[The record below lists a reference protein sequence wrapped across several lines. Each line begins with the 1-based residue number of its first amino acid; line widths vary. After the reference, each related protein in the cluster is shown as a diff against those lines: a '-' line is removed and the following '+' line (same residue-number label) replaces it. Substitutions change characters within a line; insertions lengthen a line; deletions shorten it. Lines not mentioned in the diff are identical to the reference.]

1 MNELMFTVVLPTY
14 NRAGV
19 VLDAVQSVLAQT
31 YANFELIIVD
41 DRSTDDTQAVLAEV
55 QDPRVTVV
63 ANRRSKGPAGARN
76 TGIFLACGAWVCQI
90 DSDDLWPN
98 DMLERLAV
106 VIADAPVGV
115 GIVYGSVAYLEIGT
129 GRTTRIR
136 RAGRAGNVH
145 TVFLANHFISHCSAA
160 LRTSALKDVGGYDEA
175 FRLKEDSD
183 LLLRMTERYEV
194 LPVPDLV
201 YMYRLGGRD
210 QLTGEKDEFLRS
222 YKHYIYKHARL
233 LAEHPKARYE
243 LLTNVLYLS
252 VNAGDWS
259 EAART
264 WPKLMPSIWKAPR
277 VFLRG
282 HGKLVS
288 LVVDKTKGEVLRLL
302 RVLGLRKTRA

>member
-1 MNELMFTVVLPTY
+1 MSEPMFTIVLPTY

-41 DRSTDDTQAVLAEV
+41 DRSTDDTPAVLAKV
-55 QDPRVTVV
+55 QDPRVTIV

-76 TGIFLACGAWVCQI
+76 TGIFLARGAWICQI

-106 VIADAPVGV
+106 VIADAPMEV

-129 GRTTRIR
+129 GNATRIR
-136 RAGRAGNVH
+136 RAERAGSVH
-145 TVFLANHFISHCSAA
+145 TAFLEDHFISHCSAA
-160 LRTSALKDVGGYDEA
+160 LRTSALRDVGGYDEA
-175 FRLKEDSD
+175 FCLKEDSD

-201 YMYRLGGRD
+201 YIYRLGGKD
-210 QLTGEKDEFLRS
+210 QLTRENDEFLRS
-222 YKHYIYKHARL
+222 YKRYINKHAHL
-233 LAEHPKARYE
+233 LAGHPRARHE
-243 LLTNVLYLS
+243 LLARVLYLS
-252 VNAGDWS
+252 INAGDWS

-264 WPKLMPSIWKAPR
+264 WLKLVPSMWEAPGA
-277 VFLRG
+277 FLRAHRSLG
-282 HGKLVS
+282 S
-288 LVVDKTKGEVLRLL
+288 LVVDKTKGRLL
-302 RVLGLRKTRA
+302 QALHVLGFRDAHA